1 MKIAIIGAA
10 GFVGK
15 VLFRICKD
23 SGHDVCG
30 YDVVDREDSDTADI
44 EHLDVLTDKVE
55 FAHGTDCVFYLAQSP
70 FYREFPRCGDHL
82 FGVNVQGAI
91 KAATAA
97 HERNVNFFCYASTG
111 NVYQPSLAPRRES
124 HPLRRD
130 EPYALSKVMAEDALK
145 LFRSPMTVLCARLFG
160 VFGAGQKTMLPVR
173 LREMVKAGQPITLAP
188 APQEMDNPQGLK
200 ISLCY
205 VDDVARCL
213 IRLAQLAAD
222 GNSLPLALNIAGPE
236 PISIRQFAETAGEL
250 MGIEPIFQTAS
261 EPRSFDLIAETS
273 ELQSLISPEFT
284 PFDEAMSRTIPH

>member
-15 VLFRICKD
+15 VLSRICKE

-30 YDVVDREDSDTADI
+30 YDVVGKEDSGTPDI

-55 FAHGTDCVFYLAQSP
+55 FAHGTDWVFYLAQSP
-70 FYREFPRCGDHL
+70 FYREFPRRGDHL

-97 HERNVNFFCYASTG
+97 HERDVRFFSYASTG
-111 NVYQPSLAPRRES
+111 NVYQPSLEPRRES

-145 LFRSPMTVLCARLFG
+145 LFHSPMTVLCARLFG
-160 VFGAGQKTMLPVR
+160 VFGQGQQTMLPVR

-188 APQEMDNPQGLK
+188 APQEIDNPQGLK

-213 IRLAQLAAD
+213 IRLAELATD
-222 GNSLPLALNIAGPE
+222 GNSLPSALNVAGPE
-236 PISIRQFAETAGEL
+236 PISIRRFAETAGDL
-250 MGIEPIFQTAS
+250 MGIEPIFQTATA
-261 EPRSFDLIAETS
+261 PRRFDLIAEIG

-284 PFDEAMSRTIPH
+284 PFGEAMSRTIQH